1 MPSENNTVRQV
12 TKEWGW
18 IVLSRSSWQ
27 RASCP
32 FHQGKSV
39 AVATQC
45 STRMHLILAWPIPN
59 PTLDRAFQCGIE
71 SHWTSPPLTWDLAL
85 KQVSVDLSAKQQLGI
100 KGHSICTQFR
110 SLGIEIR
117 ISAAPPASPLKMID
131 FTSYPNTKGRSE
143 ISAAPPASPW
153 KWQSAFLFLI
163 TKSGSKISAAPPAS
177 PWKLECFGF
186 WFSPPKVHP
195 KFRQHFPSWESIS
208 TLCGR
213 VSPSNNAW
221 ERTPFTTVWSEGT

>member
-1 MPSENNTVRQV
+1 MHSEINTVRQV

-39 AVATQC
+39 AVATQY
-45 STRMHLILAWPIPN
+45 STRMHLILAWPSPN

-100 KGHSICTQFR
+100 KGHSIYTQFR

-117 ISAAPPASPLKMID
+117 ISAAPLASPLKLID
-131 FTSYPNTKGRSE
+131 FTHIPTQKVDLKFRQRLRRRPENDRVLS
-143 ISAAPPASPW
+143 
-153 KWQSAFLFLI
+153 
-163 TKSGSKISAAPPAS
+163 
-177 PWKLECFGF
+177 
-186 WFSPPKVHP
+186 FSSSPKVDP
-195 KFRQHFPSWESIS
+195 KFRQHFRGPSWESIS

-213 VSPSNNAW
+213 VSPSNNA
-221 ERTPFTTVWSEGT
+221 